1 MTKGS
6 FLFLIT
12 ALYSTALHAAQPGPA
27 TVERW
32 GLHEIGLRAERSYS
46 NPFRQVALSAEF
58 RHRESG
64 LTLSVPGF
72 YDGDGKGGQTGRVWK
87 VRFMPP
93 KPGTWTWK
101 TSVTPPD
108 AGLDGRTGSIEVGPP
123 GPGNRGPICRAGP
136 PYLHLP
142 HADGHHTFLIGTWS
156 IPMHFNPAER
166 ERFYDY
172 FQSNGMTRIRMW
184 MGGRKADGTE
194 DRRARFYRGDFWRYN
209 LALFHQVDTTFREC
223 QARGILV
230 DLIPFVND
238 MEKDMTPQQQEQYL
252 RFLAARYG
260 AFRSLMVCLCNQT
273 DWHFGGAG
281 GEDSIRRSVE
291 WANWAGG
298 YLRRVNPF
306 PTPLSTHDP
315 GEEGPWSK
323 RTYYLGALSRWPYA
337 AWTDHVQKQIQAT
350 ALSAAKTMS
359 GMEPRADVLNERG
372 LARINLLIQSLR
384 NEFRQAVEVNE
395 PSFEFGDG
403 IEKKLSWRSLTRTG
417 VRKTHWVITASGSF
431 GTTCVVGCGEFMSGW
446 DVDKLQQRGT
456 LAQLGILARTM
467 RSLPFWEMPPA
478 NDLVSPLD
486 TVLDGEHWRSTFAI
500 AKPGQAYLV
509 YSLNG
514 GRGSIQLAPGTY
526 KVTQLNPRDGSM
538 RALGEVGGGTVPFTL
553 PSRTPKDHNLED
565 ETDWV
570 LLYRR

>member
-1 MTKGS
+1 
-6 FLFLIT
+6 
-12 ALYSTALHAAQPGPA
+12 
-27 TVERW
+27 
-32 GLHEIGLRAERSYS
+32 
-46 NPFRQVALSAEF
+46 
-58 RHRESG
+58 
-64 LTLSVPGF
+64 
-72 YDGDGKGGQTGRVWK
+72 
-87 VRFMPP
+87 
-93 KPGTWTWK
+93 
-101 TSVTPPD
+101 
-108 AGLDGRTGSIEVGPP
+108 
-123 GPGNRGPICRAGP
+123 
-136 PYLHLP
+136 
-142 HADGHHTFLIGTWS
+142 
-156 IPMHFNPAER
+156 MHFSPADR

-194 DRRARFYRGDFWRYN
+194 DRRARFYRGDFWQYD
-209 LALFHQVDTTFREC
+209 LALLHRVDTTLREC

-238 MEKDMTPQQQEQYL
+238 MEKDMTPAQQEQYL

-291 WANWAGG
+291 WGNWAGA

-306 PTPLSTHDP
+306 PTPLTTHEP

-323 RTYYLGALSRWPYA
+323 RTHYLGALGRWPYA
-337 AWTDHVQKQIQAT
+337 AWTDHMQKQIQAT

-372 LARINLLIQSLR
+372 LARINLLIQCLR
-384 NEFRQAVEVNE
+384 AEYRQAVEVNE

-403 IEKKLSWRSLTRTG
+403 IEKKLSWRALTRTG

-446 DVDKLQQRGT
+446 NVDQLVRRGT

-467 RSLPFWEMPPA
+467 RRLPFWEMTPQ
-478 NDLVSPLD
+478 NDIVSPLE
-486 TVLDGEHWRSTFAI
+486 VRVDGQPWRSTLAV
-500 AKPGQAYLV
+500 AKPGEAYLV
-509 YSLNG
+509 YLLNG
-514 GRGSIQLAPGTY
+514 ASGSIELAPGTY
-526 KVTQLNPRDGSM
+526 SAVQVDPRSGAETRLGS
-538 RALGEVGGGTVPFTL
+538 VQGGKTTFTL
-553 PSRTPKDHNLED
+553 PRRSTEDHNLAD
-565 ETDWV
+565 ESDWV
-570 LLYRR
+570 LIYQRQK